1 MFRAW
6 ASSWPEIIPRANA
19 IDFSSAPPNLTT
31 LGNNSLFTHWR
42 PKAHFIAPNS
52 WMNDPMTL
60 WYKADGQGGGKFK
73 ASYQA
78 HPHHVQWGNISQAS
92 AASDDLIHWK
102 DVPSWKDDRLTL
114 YPSQPNDRLGV
125 FDGTVIPKGYK
136 GFPTVIYTGVKYL
149 PTGWTIPYTPGTE
162 TQNLAWTEDDGVTWK
177 KLETNPSWEW
187 LFQSTTIERLTA
199 SNPGVP
205 VPPTTFNGTRPM

>member
-1 MFRAW
+1 MPSHTSYRRVLLFTIAGTAAFSAVHAAPSFADILMSRAD
-6 ASSWPEIIPRANA
+6 A

-31 LGNNSLFTHWR
+31 LANNTLFTYWR

-78 HPHHVQWGNISQAS
+78 HPNHVQWGNISQAS
-92 AASDDLIHWK
+92 AASDDLIHWR

-114 YPSQPNDRLGV
+114 YPSQPNDHLGV
-125 FDGTVIPKGYK
+125 FDGTMRLQGLPDS
-136 GFPTVIYTGVKYL
+136 YL
-149 PTGWTIPYTPGTE
+149 HRR
-162 TQNLAWTEDDGVTWK
+162 Q
-177 KLETNPSWEW
+177 
-187 LFQSTTIERLTA
+187 
-199 SNPGVP
+199 
-205 VPPTTFNGTRPM
+205 VPPHRLDHPLHTRNRESKPRLD